1 MGLWRQVLKYRSC
14 TFHRSKLHRSI
25 NKLPNHTHSPRS
37 NRAFCSEIRI
47 GDTLNAVHL
56 SVLWCQTCTLTCGK
70 VTCIFDSPDCIND
83 IFKVEYR
90 LSLTTSSFFD
100 DNFEALAS
108 EEGRTGTCKLPFWT
122 KISDHFSDR
131 SAVRCAPVPCPT
143 TEWRGCHA
151 ILQFITQRTSV
162 REQGNSFHK
171 NCSSFAALSTHRCF
185 SLPGLAC

>member
-1 MGLWRQVLKYRSC
+1 MLFIYPYYGVRPALWPVEKWPVFLTR
-14 TFHRSKLHRSI
+14 
-25 NKLPNHTHSPRS
+25 
-37 NRAFCSEIRI
+37 RI
-47 GDTLNAVHL
+47 V
-56 SVLWCQTCTLTCGK
+56 
-70 VTCIFDSPDCIND
+70 ND

-162 REQGNSFHK
+162 REHLVI
-171 NCSSFAALSTHRCF
+171 LSTKIVPVL
-185 SLPGLAC
+185 LPFPLIAVSPCLDWLVSNPLMAVE

>member
-14 TFHRSKLHRSI
+14 TFHRSKLHCSI
-25 NKLPNHTHSPRS
+25 DKLPNHTHSPRS

-47 GDTLNAVHL
+47 GNTLNAVHL

-70 VTCIFDSPDCIND
+70 VTCIFDSPDCKWYFQGRVSSISYH
-83 IFKVEYR
+83 FK
-90 LSLTTSSFFD
+90 FFD

-122 KISDHFSDR
+122 KISDHLSDR

-162 REQGNSFHK
+162 REQGNSFPK
-171 NCSSFAALSTHRCF
+171 NCSSFEYMLHGRKPQVHR
-185 SLPGLAC
+185 